1 MTNTVEKCAAHSVD
15 RFRMLRGRMV
25 AMGVEQAYLAR
36 LIHRG
41 KTYVSER
48 MNSKAPWDL
57 DDIYAICVTLD
68 IPNSEVHLYFP
79 PAVEEQKSKKG
90 SARNGTGPDDR
101 DRQPAAAHLK
111 KKRYVARR
119 AGI

>member
-1 MTNTVEKCAAHSVD
+1 MKD

-25 AMGVEQAYLAR
+25 ALGVEQAYLAR

-57 DDIYAICVTLD
+57 DDIYAICMILD
-68 IPNSEVHLYFP
+68 ISNSEVHLYFP
-79 PAVEEQKSKKG
+79 PAPAEQKNRKG
-90 SARNGTGPDDR
+90 APIGIKPTDR
-101 DRQPAAAHLK
+101 CRQTAPAHFK
-111 KKRYVARR
+111 E
-119 AGI
+119 

>member
-1 MTNTVEKCAAHSVD
+1 
-15 RFRMLRGRMV
+15 MLRGHMV

-57 DDIYAICVTLD
+57 DDIYAICAILN
-68 IPNSEVHLYFP
+68 IPHSEVHIYFP
-79 PAVEEQKSKKG
+79 PALAKAKTQKRKG
-90 SARNGTGPDDR
+90 A
-101 DRQPAAAHLK
+101 
-111 KKRYVARR
+111 
-119 AGI
+119 

>member
-1 MTNTVEKCAAHSVD
+1 MTD
-15 RFRMLRGRMV
+15 RFRTLRGRMV

-57 DDIYAICVTLD
+57 DDIYAIGVILD
-68 IPNSEVHLYFP
+68 IPHSEVHLFFP
-79 PAVEEQKSKKG
+79 PAPAEPQKRKG
-90 SARNGTGPDDR
+90 ASNGTTSDR
-101 DRQPAAAHLK
+101 SRQPAAAHLK
-111 KKRYVARR
+111 AKRHEAC
-119 AGI
+119 